1 MKRRTIGWILRG
13 AVAAAAVYLLAR
25 KLDWSEVRGAAARL
39 EALPVLGL
47 LALSYAL
54 IWTSCMKWRLFL
66 RARGIAVPMAAL
78 VRLYVVG
85 YFFNTF
91 LPGNVGGDVVRSYA
105 LGRSL
110 RNQADAFGTVF
121 LERFTGFIA
130 LIGLGVAAGL
140 SRPALRGTP
149 YLGLFLAAMAALFVA
164 MVAVLVF
171 APLQRFALRSL
182 ERFPDRGA
190 PKKLKR
196 FLQVVFHFRDRP
208 DILGRAMAWSVAF
221 HALTIVNVQVA
232 CWAFGETPRLLDLA
246 AAVPMVLLVSS
257 VPVSLA
263 ALGILEGAYVFFLSR
278 IGLTAAA
285 AMAVALLL
293 RAKTLLLAL
302 LGGLLFAARRDAD
315 AANPAPGP

>member
-1 MKRRTIGWILRG
+1 MKRTALRWLVRG
-13 AVAAAAVYLLAR
+13 AVAAAAVALLIR
-25 KLDWSEVRGAAARL
+25 KLDWREVRMAVARI

-47 LALSYAL
+47 LGLSYAL
-54 IWTSCMKWRLFL
+54 IWTSCRKWRLFL
-66 RARGIAVPMAAL
+66 RARGQAVPMGSL
-78 VRLYVVG
+78 LRLYVVG

-91 LPGNVGGDVVRSYA
+91 LPGNVGGDVVRSYS

-110 RNQADAFGTVF
+110 NNQADAFGTVF

-140 SRPALRGTP
+140 ARPALRGTP
-149 YLGLFLAAMAALFVA
+149 YLGAFLAAMAALFA
-164 MVAVLVF
+164 GMVAVLVF
-171 APLQRFALRSL
+171 APLQRFAMRIL
-182 ERFPDRGA
+182 ERFPEQGV

-208 DILGRAMAWSVAF
+208 DILGRAMLWSVAF

-232 CWAFGETPRLLDLA
+232 CRAFGETPRLLDLA

-278 IGLTAAA
+278 IGVPAPA

-302 LGGLLFAARRDAD
+302 LGGLLFAVRREPETAG
-315 AANPAPGP
+315 PAPSA